1 MIHKTEIKVRGYHIN
16 FYGHVNNARYL
27 EFLEEARWEACAKRI
42 DLKAMSQEGQAFTVV
57 NVNINFR
64 RPAVMEDTL
73 IIESEVTQFR
83 RRSALF
89 HQVIK
94 IKGTDTVVVDA
105 DVTFLIFDQ
114 NSQKTAIMEGELL
127 ARLQTLC
134 SPETPLA

>member
-1 MIHKTEIKVRGYHIN
+1 MIHTTEIVVRGYHIDV
-16 FYGHVNNARYL
+16 YGHVNNARYL

-42 DLKAMSQEGQAFTVV
+42 DLKAMNRDGFAFTVV
-57 NVNINFR
+57 NININFR

-73 IIESEVTQFR
+73 VIESEVTQFR

-94 IKGTDTVVVDA
+94 IKGTNTVVVDA

-114 NSQKTAIMEGELL
+114 NKQKTAVLEGELL
-127 ARLQTLC
+127 AKLQTLC
-134 SPETPLA
+134 DNGVTMT